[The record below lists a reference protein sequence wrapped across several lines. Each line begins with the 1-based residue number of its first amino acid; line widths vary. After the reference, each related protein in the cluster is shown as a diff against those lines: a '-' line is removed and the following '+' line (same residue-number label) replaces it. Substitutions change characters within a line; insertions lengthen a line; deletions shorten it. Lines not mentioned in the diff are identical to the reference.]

1 MLDLPLIMT
10 RVVRA
15 FAMGCLVLLAGCA
28 GKLVEVPT
36 ERAPAVGVALVEG
49 PIRCPK
55 DTVLDMDDDPSS
67 GAGSVPESFE
77 GLSVLLCKVEYTTMR
92 SKNGMDHFAVTQ
104 WNDPLTPDL
113 RAAFDLPDR
122 ELRPAR
128 ACAAAQGRDI
138 VVYLVDAQ
146 RQAVRVVLPR
156 DDPCSRIRAEVS
168 ALLPG
173 GEPPADA
180 SFEVSRKSR

>member
-1 MLDLPLIMT
+1 
-10 RVVRA
+10 
-15 FAMGCLVLLAGCA
+15 MGCAVLLAGCA
-28 GKLVEVPT
+28 PAMVGVPT
-36 ERAPAVGVALVEG
+36 DRAPAVGVALAEG
-49 PIRCPK
+49 PTRCPA
-55 DTVLDMDDDPSS
+55 DTVLNPDDDPAS
-67 GAGSVPESFE
+67 GAGSVPEHFQ

-104 WNDPLTPDL
+104 WIDPLTPEL
-113 RAAFDLPDR
+113 RATFDLPDR
-122 ELRPAR
+122 ELRPTR

-146 RQAVRVVLPR
+146 RQAVRVLLPQ

-173 GEPPADA
+173 GETPANA